1 MPLPPDAYCLWFTS
15 EHGTGFGKELEDEWK
30 KNKDDEEI
38 SAMYFYYNAL
48 FYQSVNEPEKVID
61 SMKNISPN
69 YNGVMKDEII
79 SFGIKVFGSKEAWI
93 SGKSNKEESL
103 NKITD
108 EKRQEIKNWIYDRYD
123 YYDKLEGKYCGD
135 KYTDVIFQEA
145 ADKFGYTKTEIDNI
159 WSDLPL

>member
-1 MPLPPDAYCLWFTS
+1 M
-15 EHGTGFGKELEDEWK
+15 EDEWK